1 MPERVLMF
9 GTRAVFGDGAEGWFH
24 GFEMPDDTW
33 TLDSFIIAAGV
44 LRTRAWRVPRADM
57 TFEAGRMIAARPQA
71 DYEPVAPDG
80 HDCPPNRHWAD
91 RHTRVALAEA
101 TGMWGRY
108 AGLAGIAVAE
118 DGTITHLI
126 GNAARVGRDLVRLST
141 ARATWQQPYWVWVNI
156 AETPPEPFVPDD
168 ELRDAILEAAHGLGL
183 GPGDLTHVEV
193 LVENGIVTLLG
204 NVRAPRIRDLLAAA
218 AASRRGV
225 RSVDDRVVADS
236 ELELAVGRALAA
248 DDRTRSERVRIKV
261 EHGHVRLSWLGPQ
274 GPGAPYV
281 TEVIQQTPGVRSVEV
296 VPRDIVAELGVPV
309 E

>member
-9 GTRAVFGDGAEGWFH
+9 GTRAVFADGAEGWFH
-24 GFEMPDDTW
+24 GFEMLDDTW

-44 LRTRAWRVPRADM
+44 LRTRAWRVPRAEI
-57 TFEAGRMIAARPQA
+57 TIEPTRIVAARSQG
-71 DYEPVAPDG
+71 DYERVAADG
-80 HDCPPNRHWAD
+80 HDCPPDKHWAD
-91 RHTRVALAEA
+91 RHTRIALAEA

-108 AGLAGIAVAE
+108 AALTGVAIAE

-126 GNAARVGRDLVRLST
+126 GNAARVGRDLIRLST
-141 ARATWQQPYWVWVNI
+141 ARATWQQPHWVWVNT

-168 ELRDAILEAAHGLGL
+168 ELRDAILEAAHRLGL
-183 GPGDLTHVEV
+183 GPGDLTHVEI

-204 NVRAPRIRDLLAAA
+204 NVRAPRIKDLLHAA
-218 AASRRGV
+218 AASRNGV
-225 RSVDDRVVADS
+225 RSVEDKVVADS

-248 DDRTRSERVRIKV
+248 DERTRGERLRVKV
-261 EHGHVRLSWLGPQ
+261 EHGHVRVSWLAPE

-281 TEVIQQTPGVRSVEV
+281 AEVIQETPGVRSVEV
-296 VPRDIVAELGVPV
+296 VPRDVVAELGVPM